1 MMNRQTKRKDKKNE
15 RGSALVLT
23 LGILSL
29 VLIMGMSFAFSS
41 RTSRQVAK
49 VNADQV
55 KANLH
60 GESGLDY
67 ALGVMQEGFW
77 EEVSGDDVPVI
88 YPAGHKLP
96 DDADDFE
103 KRFEFRKYNLG
114 FKDDDGNWAHQHIWS
129 YVPKGDKADNST
141 DDEVDTDDVEKN
153 GFDTNKDKHSFYYT
167 LMNEVPQLRLQT
179 LQFAEDSEDTNLSS
193 GEDQLKRSD
202 VKSYL
207 EKIGFHTITSDD
219 EIVGRAG

>member
-1 MMNRQTKRKDKKNE
+1 MTRHMKKAIADKAKKIISEERMMNRQTRKKDNKDE

-67 ALGVMQEGFW
+67 ALGVMQEGFL
-77 EEVSGDDVPVI
+77 EETDSGDDVQVL

-96 DDADDFE
+96 ADADDFA
-103 KRFEFRKYNLG
+103 KLFEFRK
-114 FKDDDGNWAHQHIWS
+114 
-129 YVPKGDKADNST
+129 
-141 DDEVDTDDVEKN
+141 
-153 GFDTNKDKHSFYYT
+153 
-167 LMNEVPQLRLQT
+167 
-179 LQFAEDSEDTNLSS
+179 
-193 GEDQLKRSD
+193 
-202 VKSYL
+202 
-207 EKIGFHTITSDD
+207 
-219 EIVGRAG
+219 